1 MIRLI
6 DMSDENEIFKLT
18 GCLSSCN
25 KDEVDVVETSELITK
40 ETRNNLGYGDI
51 EEGKKQALKLYLYF
65 KNGQYDE
72 RKQYIIYDYNSF
84 IADVGGYMGLLLGM
98 SMQGMFEIVEDW
110 LVRLRG

>member
-1 MIRLI
+1 
-6 DMSDENEIFKLT
+6 MSDENEIFKLT

-40 ETRNNLGYGDI
+40 KIRNTFGFGDI
-51 EEGKKQALKLYLYF
+51 DGKKQALKLYLYF

-72 RKQYIIYDYNSF
+72 REQYIIYDYNSF

-98 SMQGMFEIVEDW
+98 SMQGMFEMVEDW
-110 LVRLRG
+110 LVRSRGR

>member
-6 DMSDENEIFKLT
+6 DMSNENEIFKLT

-25 KDEVDVVETSELITK
+25 KDEVDVVEASELITK
-40 ETRNNLGYGDI
+40 NIENTLGDDEI
-51 EEGKKQALKLYLYF
+51 VGKKQALKLYLYF

-72 RKQYIIYDYNSF
+72 REQYIIYDYNSF